1 MKGGREDVKVG
12 ERKDSKRETE
22 RKGNMERRVR
32 ERMITGPV
40 VMCRVHQ
47 HFHSGW
53 ALSLVGNDDHGDMDV

>member
-40 VMCRVHQ
+40 VMCRVMHATPA
-47 HFHSGW
+47 FPFRVGS
-53 ALSLVGNDDHGDMDV
+53 LSRW